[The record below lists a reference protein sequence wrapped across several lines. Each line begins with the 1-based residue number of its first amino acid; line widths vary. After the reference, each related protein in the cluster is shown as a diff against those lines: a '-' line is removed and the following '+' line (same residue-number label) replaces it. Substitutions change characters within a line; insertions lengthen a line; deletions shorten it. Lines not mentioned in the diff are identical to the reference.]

1 MESFIELFLQHSI
14 TFFAIINPIG
24 ASALM
29 LSILEKDVTPAEI
42 NEIAYKSTLTILI
55 AFFVVLI
62 GGVFILEMFGIDIH
76 SIKVIGGIILI
87 IMSVQMIQGK
97 KEDNTFK
104 DKKNTDMSII
114 PIAIP
119 ILFGPALFSTII
131 ILKGDSEDIIDIVP
145 IISAFVLNAIAVYIT
160 LKNSTYLKKYLGET
174 GQNVITK
181 IMGLIVGAI
190 AVQFILSGSVTLIK
204 MYLN

>member
-55 AFFVVLI
+55 AFFAVLI
-62 GGVFILEMFGIDIH
+62 GGVFILEVFGIDIH

-104 DKKNTDMSII
+104 DKKNSDMSII

-131 ILKGDSEDIIDIVP
+131 ILKGDSEGIIDIAP

-160 LKNSTYLKKYLGET
+160 LKNSMYIKKYLGET

-190 AVQFILSGSVTLIK
+190 AVQFILSGSVTLVK

>member
-1 MESFIELFLQHSI
+1 MENFIELSLQHSI

-42 NEIAYKSTLTILI
+42 KEIAYKSTVTILI
-55 AFFVVLI
+55 SFFAVFI

-131 ILKGDSEDIIDIVP
+131 ILKGDSQNIIDIVP
-145 IISAFVLNAIAVYIT
+145 IITAFVLNAIAVYIT
-160 LKNSTYLKKYLGET
+160 LKNSIYLKKYLGET

-190 AVQFILSGSVTLIK
+190 AVQFILSGSVALVK

>member
-1 MESFIELFLQHSI
+1 MENFIELFLQHSI

-24 ASALM
+24 ASAVM

-42 NEIAYKSTLTILI
+42 KEIAYKSTLTILI
-55 AFFVVLI
+55 AFLAVLI
-62 GGVFILEMFGIDIH
+62 GGVFILEVFGIDIH

-145 IISAFVLNAIAVYIT
+145 IITAFILNAIAVYIT
-160 LKNSTYLKKYLGET
+160 LKNSMYIKKYLGET

-181 IMGLIVGAI
+181 NMGLIVGAI
-190 AVQFILSGSVTLIK
+190 AVQFILSGSVTLVQT
-204 MYLN
+204 YLN